1 MNHFVVFWIVLALAL
16 LVAVIEQTDV
26 PAEIA
31 RRIVRWSAYRRYS
44 DPSRAQTRAEELEAL
59 INDRPWNVLR
69 LGTAFTYAV
78 AAARSAP
85 YAVRTREAPKVS
97 AAPLAP
103 VVAAPPAA
111 ETMESQA
118 AGTTVRRIMLGAQL
132 RRLRE
137 AKGVTRQDAGYAIR
151 ASESKISLLEL
162 GRVSFKERDVSD
174 LLTLYGVTDEAER
187 ESLLRLAR
195 NANTSDWWHRYN
207 DVLPG
212 WFQTYVGL
220 EEQAALVRIYE
231 SRFVPELLQTEQYAR
246 ATFPQCHSQAVERE
260 IDLRVELRMQRQQ
273 RLTTPDAP
281 KLWVVLDEAALNRFP
296 GGPEVMRGQ
305 FEHLIEMSR
314 LPNVAIQIMPFWF
327 GRHVPVNGTFTMLR
341 FPEQDVPE
349 MVYIETLAG
358 AMYLD
363 KRDEVNAYQM
373 AMERLCT
380 ESEPQ
385 DRTIEILYDLV
396 RRSA

>member
-1 MNHFVVFWIVLALAL
+1 
-16 LVAVIEQTDV
+16 
-26 PAEIA
+26 
-31 RRIVRWSAYRRYS
+31 
-44 DPSRAQTRAEELEAL
+44 
-59 INDRPWNVLR
+59 
-69 LGTAFTYAV
+69 
-78 AAARSAP
+78 
-85 YAVRTREAPKVS
+85 
-97 AAPLAP
+97 
-103 VVAAPPAA
+103 
-111 ETMESQA
+111 
-118 AGTTVRRIMLGAQL
+118 MLGAQL